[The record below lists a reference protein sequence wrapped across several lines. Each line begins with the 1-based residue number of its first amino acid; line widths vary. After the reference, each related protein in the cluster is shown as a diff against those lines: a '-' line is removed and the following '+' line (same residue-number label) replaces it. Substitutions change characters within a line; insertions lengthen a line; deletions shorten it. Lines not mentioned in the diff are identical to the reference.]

1 MCVCVYVVLCVCVCV
16 LCDIY
21 VCVCACVC
29 ATAMIPPC
37 QALVDL
43 LSVPPD
49 STPNLKL
56 LVQVSSTIEKTSL
69 ALLAGAAPYQCN
81 DHSHHPRLREGQARK
96 FFDHHR
102 PRGVVRLG
110 RLRCV
115 ATTRVAA
122 IANIFVVIVV
132 VALVVAGTGNDFFC
146 RCGRV
151 DSSSLLEK
159 CSIKTSFFTHRQ
171 Y

>member
-81 DHSHHPRLREGQARK
+81 DHSHHPRLREGQATT
-96 FFDHHR
+96 
-102 PRGVVRLG
+102 GVSGIGQADVLVVCGCGSRM
-110 RLRCV
+110 V
-115 ATTRVAA
+115 ALC
-122 IANIFVVIVV
+122 FVVGHLI
-132 VALVVAGTGNDFFC
+132 LGGWIE
-146 RCGRV
+146 CGKSERV
-151 DSSSLLEK
+151 RGSL
-159 CSIKTSFFTHRQ
+159 SFQTRE
-171 Y
+171 